1 MAEEASNPKP
11 LAASTPAQGPKP
23 SPAPA
28 PSPSSKPVPSTAP
41 AAKPAP
47 SIAPAAKAAPA
58 AKPAP
63 ERKPSSTPAKTE
75 AKPKASSEESEGPR
89 APKRA
94 TLDGEERRLL
104 VLRRSIDRR
113 RPIFGRQAANRY
125 YRIGRW
131 GSWRKPRGQ
140 QSKQR
145 RHYGYRSMVVS
156 IGFRTP
162 AKVRGLT
169 PSGFLPSVVHNA
181 HDLES
186 LDPKREAAVIA
197 HGVGVR
203 KRLVLEEQA
212 RKLGLHV
219 LNPFLKEEGEQ

>member
-1 MAEEASNPKP
+1 MVEETSHPKP
-11 LAASTPAQGPKP
+11 VAASTPAQGPKP
-23 SPAPA
+23 S
-28 PSPSSKPVPSTAP
+28 AP

-47 SIAPAAKAAPA
+47 PAPAQVSRPAARTEKPSA

-63 ERKPSSTPAKTE
+63 ARTE

-94 TLDGEERRLL
+94 TLDQEERRLL